1 MITEYNKLGVS
12 ATSMKSIDRRY
23 NTQYEKVYGK
33 QSKSSQQQKR
43 EHNCNRRYDCA
54 SDSSRTGW
62 NRSEVPEYKSI
73 APRDYNLPQ
82 INTSLYVDSLT
93 LW

>member
-1 MITEYNKLGVS
+1 MAITSYETLGKS

-33 QSKSSQQQKR
+33 QSKPSQQKK
-43 EHNCNRRYDCA
+43 EHNCNRDYDCA
-54 SDSSRTGW
+54 SDFKRTGW

>member
-1 MITEYNKLGVS
+1 MITSYEKLGVS
-12 ATSMKSIDRRY
+12 ATSTKSIDRRY
-23 NTQYEKVYGK
+23 KTVYEKVYGK
-33 QSKSSQQQKR
+33 QSKPPQQKQ
-43 EHNCNRRYDCA
+43 ECSCNRSYDCA
-54 SDSSRTGW
+54 SDYKKTGW

>member
-1 MITEYNKLGVS
+1 MAITSYEKLGVS

-23 NTQYEKVYGK
+23 NVQFEKVYGK
-33 QSKSSQQQKR
+33 QSKPSQQKR
-43 EHNCNRRYDCA
+43 EHSCNRSYDCA